1 MVLRVALAH
10 RWTQYTERSDFAR
23 NVACQ
28 YRMQI
33 VTDRCRLCD
42 PWLVL
47 LLFGARNPRH
57 ETTFYAAL
65 GVRVGIAADQCGV
78 GFEPVFD
85 IGSQRLD
92 GDM

>member
-10 RWTQYTERSDFAR
+10 RWTEYPEKRDYSR
-23 NVACQ
+23 NLVCQ

-33 VTDRCRLCD
+33 VTDRGRLCD
-42 PWLVL
+42 PGLIL
-47 LLFGARNPRH
+47 LPFGARNPRH

-65 GVRVGIAADQCGV
+65 GVKLGIAADQCGV
-78 GFEPVFD
+78 GFEPVLD